1 MRDCIDR
8 YDQFDRTDSASTRE
22 FGLATPEQDRSLL
35 KRCLGQEPGAWK
47 DFVDRYLGLFIHV
60 IQHTAQSRSVSLS
73 SEDLD
78 DLCAEM
84 FLAVLQHDFAVL
96 RRFREQSSLGS
107 YLAVIVRRLAV
118 KEISQRRSA
127 EALGHVR
134 AQVVLD
140 HIPAVSLAPQARLD
154 NADLVERMMVGLS
167 APEAEIIR
175 RFHLEGM
182 SYRQISEAAGV
193 PENTIG
199 PTLTRAR
206 EKLRKELSATLQP

>member
-1 MRDCIDR
+1 M
-8 YDQFDRTDSASTRE
+8 TSAE
-22 FGLATPEQDRSLL
+22 LDRSLL

-60 IQHTAQSRSVSLS
+60 LQHTAHSRSVSLS

-84 FLAVLQHDFAVL
+84 FLAVLKDDFGVL
-96 RRFREQSSLGS
+96 RRFRGQSSLAS

-118 KEISQRRSA
+118 KEIAQRRSA

-134 AQVVLD
+134 SQIPLDQV
-140 HIPAVSLAPQARLD
+140 AAPSNGPQTRLE
-154 NADLVERMMVGLS
+154 NADLVERMMIGLS
-167 APEAEIIR
+167 SSEAEIIR
-175 RFHLEGM
+175 RFHLDGN
-182 SYRQISEAAGV
+182 SYREISDALGI

-206 EKLRKELSATLQP
+206 EKLRQELSATR